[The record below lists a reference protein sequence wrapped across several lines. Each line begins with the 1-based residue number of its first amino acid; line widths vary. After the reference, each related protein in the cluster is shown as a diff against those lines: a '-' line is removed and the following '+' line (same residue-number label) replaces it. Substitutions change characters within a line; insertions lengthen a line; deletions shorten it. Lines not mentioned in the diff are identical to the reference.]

1 LLYLDLLR
9 NYAGRHSLKL
19 GAWCLMSNHVHLVAI
34 PERPD
39 SLRRSLARTH
49 SDYARYFNITRR
61 SCGHVWQARFYSCP
75 VGRQQLWMTMA
86 YVERNPVRAGLVS
99 DAAHYR
105 WSSIHAHT
113 TNSDEDDL
121 VELSQ
126 WESEYSPERWLQVL
140 RTSVDEE
147 AEAERL
153 REVTLRGRAF
163 CDEELYEQLEKELG
177 RELRTKPVG
186 RPRKPPR
193 ITAFAPMF
201 AVEMVI

>member
-1 LLYLDLLR
+1 
-9 NYAGRHSLKL
+9 
-19 GAWCLMSNHVHLVAI
+19 
-34 PERPD
+34 
-39 SLRRSLARTH
+39 
-49 SDYARYFNITRR
+49 
-61 SCGHVWQARFYSCP
+61 
-75 VGRQQLWMTMA
+75 MA

-99 DAAHYR
+99 DTAHYR

-153 REVTLRGRAF
+153 RKSLCEDVRFA
-163 CDEELYEQLEKELG
+163 
-177 RELRTKPVG
+177 TKSY
-186 RPRKPPR
+186 
-193 ITAFAPMF
+193 TNN
-201 AVEMVI
+201 